1 MCRSYSFDLHEQIDW
16 KLAEVR
22 VHGGRDR
29 RTEREKRSPARRHV
43 EKANGA
49 SQALKRVGLKFAGN
63 TKSRFLPD
71 SLCSLGS
78 LSRFSGV

>member
-1 MCRSYSFDLHEQIDW
+1 MCRSYSFDLHEQLDW

-49 SQALKRVGLKFAGN
+49 SQALKRGRQGSGSSLLE
-63 TKSRFLPD
+63 TLWTYSRYL
-71 SLCSLGS
+71 
-78 LSRFSGV
+78 